1 MMVYRQNHVARGTPR
16 QFVRQDD
23 DDLISAAPIPLFE
36 PLRGAHLPRA
46 ARSREGSYRAPIL
59 LEVER
64 WLKRHDLT
72 ATQFGKAAIGD
83 PGLVGD
89 LRAGRDPSSRTV
101 ARVRAFM
108 EREG

>member
-1 MMVYRQNHVARGTPR
+1 MMVYRQNHAARGTPR

-23 DDLISAAPIPLFE
+23 DDLINVAPIPLFK

-46 ARSREGSYRAPIL
+46 VRSKEGGYTAPIL

-83 PGLVGD
+83 PGLVPD
-89 LRAGRDPSSRTV
+89 LRAGRDPSSRIV
-101 ARVRAFM
+101 ARIRTFM